1 MWRREGLRVRRGRK
15 EPAIA
20 EGAGTIGVEL
30 LQAGPFDTI
39 VLPVGDGA
47 LIAGVA
53 RWIKDHAP
61 ETRIVGVC
69 ASGAPAW
76 P

>member
-1 MWRREGLRVRRGRK
+1 MLVQGGQA
-15 EPAIA
+15 PAIA

-30 LQAGPFDTI
+30 LRSGPIDTI

-53 RWIKDHAP
+53 A
-61 ETRIVGVC
+61 
-69 ASGAPAW
+69 
-76 P
+76 